1 MASDATVMETAP
13 QAAPITLGAH
23 HVRLT
28 VTDLERSISFYTKVL
43 GFKLLLRYPQG
54 DRAMLGA
61 GALMLGLN
69 VPGREISAEEGRF
82 DESRVGLDHIA
93 FGVGSADD
101 VRKGA
106 ERLDAC
112 GIPNSGVR
120 PGVLPGATLVVFRD
134 PDNIQLEYYH
144 LPRDLAP

>member
-1 MASDATVMETAP
+1 MASDPTVMETAP

-43 GFKLLLRYPQG
+43 GFRLRYPQG

-69 VPGREISAEEGRF
+69 VPWREISAEESRF

-93 FGVGSADD
+93 FDVGSADD

-112 GIPNSGVR
+112 GIPNSGVK

-144 LPRDLAP
+144 RPRDLAP